1 MTASRHPQIHTH
13 EMHRGSAAKG
23 NDPFDAE
30 RLPQNPLA
38 GKGTNRFMSPEK
50 KMPIYINSTHPFKV
64 NCKNQPN
71 HTEAVN

>member
-50 KMPIYINSTHPFKV
+50 KNAYIHQQYPSIQSKLQKPT
-64 NCKNQPN
+64 
-71 HTEAVN
+71 